1 MQKKI
6 GATVLAIFILAGS
19 AFAEDVLVPGKK
31 TISWVDLLRNTWS
44 HIVKVL

>member
-31 TISWVDLLRNTWS
+31 TVSFVELLKTTWS